1 MWCDLRVESIDFES
15 KYSNRI
21 HRICNPIF
29 VLIKFQI
36 KEVRGLR
43 RSLEK
48 VDGEW
53 HLIDATHNL
62 LNNSTNY
69 WKRSMPLNACDVS
82 LLLLWL
88 KLLLKPTSHKG
99 MMHCTTSLS
108 SFSGGEFPWS
118 QFAALWTLRSVMR
131 SFLNS
136 RSPFSVIYSSEHFF
150 GLPSGLLT
158 AIHPWPGR
166 WTCSLMSGQT
176 NWLYDAALFA

>member
-1 MWCDLRVESIDFES
+1 M
-15 KYSNRI
+15 
-21 HRICNPIF
+21 
-29 VLIKFQI
+29 KFQI

-53 HLIDATHNL
+53 HLIDATRNPL
-62 LNNSTNY
+62 KNSTNY

-108 SFSGGEFPWS
+108 SFSGVEFPWS
-118 QFAALWTLRSVMR
+118 QLAAL
-131 SFLNS
+131 
-136 RSPFSVIYSSEHFF
+136 
-150 GLPSGLLT
+150 
-158 AIHPWPGR
+158 
-166 WTCSLMSGQT
+166 
-176 NWLYDAALFA
+176 